1 MPAQYAAVAARAAH
15 RCEYCRAPEIIF
27 SLRFEVDHV
36 RPLHRGGLDVFGNLA
51 LSCRSCNLWKA
62 ALVDYQDPETGAV
75 APLFN
80 PRTDDWFSHFTV
92 SVRGDTVD
100 QRILDLA
107 IYGVTPVGR
116 ATIAALHMNSSAQLN
131 ARRWWAAIGL
141 FP

>member
-15 RCEYCRAPEIIF
+15 RCEYC
-27 SLRFEVDHV
+27 D
-36 RPLHRGGLDVFGNLA
+36 
-51 LSCRSCNLWKA
+51 
-62 ALVDYQDPETGAV
+62 
-75 APLFN
+75 
-80 PRTDDWFSHFTV
+80 HFTV